1 MSSEVVKECFYTLRK
16 PEAVSGY
23 CSDSHSLSLPNRR
36 LFKEYEICYTGA
48 GHWKIFDHPFVEG
61 GPFSEADFQSGIPKM
76 VLSEQVATDLFGTG
90 QAVGRQVV
98 MDFITFTVCGVVR
111 DVPSSL
117 MSSYAQV
124 WIPYSSNEALT
135 RVNGEYG
142 RIWPVISAWP
152 YWLVPLPTL
161 MPYARS

>member
-1 MSSEVVKECFYTLRK
+1 
-16 PEAVSGY
+16 
-23 CSDSHSLSLPNRR
+23 
-36 LFKEYEICYTGA
+36 
-48 GHWKIFDHPFVEG
+48 
-61 GPFSEADFQSGIPKM
+61 
-76 VLSEQVATDLFGTG
+76 
-90 QAVGRQVV
+90 

-142 RIWPVISAWP
+142 ENMAGYFSGP
-152 YWLVPLPTL
+152 YWLVPLPTS

>member
-1 MSSEVVKECFYTLRK
+1 MPLSPIGLGLCMSGVRK
-16 PEAVSGY
+16 SVRNPPEDRIVIVEHVQRGREGMFLYLAETRAVSGY

-36 LFKEYEICYTGA
+36 LFKEYEICYTDA

-117 MSSYAQV
+117 MGSYAQV

-135 RVNGEYG
+135 V
-142 RIWPVISAWP
+142 
-152 YWLVPLPTL
+152 
-161 MPYARS
+161 